1 MANPVSEPTMTSLIL
16 ELGVIYGGSALLA
29 TIFLFL
35 KQPVVLA
42 YIFAGILLGPSGLEF
57 IKDPDA
63 IERFS
68 HFGIILLMFL
78 IGIDLDIKDLLRS
91 LKKTA
96 LLTVGSSALF
106 AGTTVLVLTAF
117 GIPLSEAIIA
127 GAGLMFSSTVVA
139 LKLLPTTDLH
149 QKRIGELMV
158 SILLF
163 QDILAILVILILSG
177 HGNGENSLVQMVPML
192 VLKAVAL
199 FGICY
204 VAVKY
209 LVFNLFRRFDVIQ
222 EYIFVFS
229 IGWCLLLAE
238 VGHAVGL
245 SHEIGAFIAGIS
257 LAISPVAMIIAEK
270 LKPLREFFLILF
282 FFAIGAEFNLAI
294 LPTIL
299 LPGLVLATLIVF
311 IKPVAF
317 SWGFRRAGE
326 NSDTARELGIR
337 LGQGSEFSLLVV
349 VSALGDNLIS
359 EHTLNLVQFT
369 VIATFMISTY
379 LVMRRYATP
388 ISVDAKQRRD

>member
-63 IERFS
+63 IERFA

-96 LLTVGSSALF
+96 LLTIGSSILF
-106 AGTTVLVLTAF
+106 AGTTVLVLTTF

-127 GAGLMFSSTVVA
+127 GAGLMFSSTVVG

-177 HGNGENSLVQMVPML
+177 HGNSDNTIIQMVPML

-199 FGICY
+199 FAVCFY
-204 VAVKY
+204 TVKY

-238 VGHAVGL
+238 VGHGIGL

-257 LAISPVAMIIAEK
+257 LAVSPVAMIIAEK

-282 FFAIGAEFNLAI
+282 FFAIGAEFNLSI

-299 LPGLVLATLIVF
+299 LPGLVLAILLVV
-311 IKPVAF
+311 IKPLAF

-326 NSDTARELGIR
+326 NSDTARELGTR

-349 VSALGDNLIS
+349 VSALADNLIS
-359 EHTLNLVQFT
+359 ERTLNMVQFT

-379 LVMRRYATP
+379 MVMRRYATP
-388 ISVDAKQRRD
+388 ISVDAKHRRD